1 MPILALNA
9 IFGIENLDGFPSIR
23 QLLRIG
29 LASHLIHFDN
39 YSNPV
44 YRTDPR
50 PVIPANSVLQ
60 QTPLYTNP
68 RIQQLK
74 QHVAI
79 AIPWERHY
87 KYFKPASGIPPH
99 VMLYA
104 YIKSLELQVQDIP
117 NQFVVGCKVVIL
129 L

>member
-1 MPILALNA
+1 MPETELAERQQVVDSKVNAALNA
-9 IFGIENLDGFPSIR
+9 IFGIEYLDGFPSIR
-23 QLLRIG
+23 QLLLRIG

-68 RIQQLK
+68 CIQQLK
-74 QHVAI
+74 QHVTI
-79 AIPWERHY
+79 
-87 KYFKPASGIPPH
+87 
-99 VMLYA
+99 VM
-104 YIKSLELQVQDIP
+104 P
-117 NQFVVGCKVVIL
+117 
-129 L
+129 